1 MKRIY
6 MVDDEKDQID
16 VATALLEGKGY
27 AVAGQQTDESVCE
40 NIREFNADL
49 ILLDAMFPEDET
61 AGFRI
66 ARLIRQDE
74 KLKDKPIIMLS
85 SVNSQGHFPGKFSS
99 RDIDD
104 AYFPVSE
111 FMEKPLD
118 VDALVAKIEELT

>member
-16 VATALLEGKGY
+16 VATALLEGK
-27 AVAGQQTDESVCE
+27 E